1 MAIFLSLRVI
11 KKLGQRPCH
20 VEYTSVDYDTDVK
33 RHSVGTV
40 LGWETSWEL
49 LVLPASVQILLLLLL
64 IEASGQ
70 CLAIDLLR

>member
-40 LGWETSWEL
+40 LGWETSGA
-49 LVLPASVQILLLLLL
+49 ASKGSDIAAAAAYRGERTV
-64 IEASGQ
+64 S
-70 CLAIDLLR
+70 CY